1 MMDAQ
6 SSPSAPALTPAVI
19 RREDYRPPAWLVS
32 EVNLTFHLGVEMT
45 RVSSVLKVQRNPQG
59 DGDRTIRLNGDG
71 LTVRVVEVDEVVRN
85 DWRMEGTIC

>member
-1 MMDAQ
+1 
-6 SSPSAPALTPAVI
+6 VI

-59 DGDRTIRLNGDG
+59 WGPDDPAERRRADRAGGRGG
-71 LTVRVVEVDEVVRN
+71 
-85 DWRMEGTIC
+85 